1 MSLHLVGGLVRVQM
15 TGGAL
20 VPDQLALDQTIVVVK
35 MTQGV
40 QVTWGS
46 SVHLAQHL
54 TLWGFHNLAVTFNL
68 VFI

>member
-20 VPDQLALDQTIVVVK
+20 VPEQLALDQTVVVVK

-46 SVHLAQHL
+46 SVHLA
-54 TLWGFHNLAVTFNL
+54 
-68 VFI
+68 